1 MGKLITDHLFR
12 RVEAL
17 EKRIEE
23 LEGRLRVEFSKIDPV
38 YILKCHK
45 PVKKP
50 WKGKPRGTE
59 NTTSEEF
66 LSTTE
71 KKEKP

>member
-23 LEGRLRVEFSKIDPV
+23 LEGKLRFEFSKIDPV
-38 YILKCHK
+38 YVPEISEEDFQRARNSITAALLN
-45 PVKKP
+45 PVKNP
-50 WKGKPRGTE
+50 WKGKP
-59 NTTSEEF
+59 
-66 LSTTE
+66 
-71 KKEKP
+71 